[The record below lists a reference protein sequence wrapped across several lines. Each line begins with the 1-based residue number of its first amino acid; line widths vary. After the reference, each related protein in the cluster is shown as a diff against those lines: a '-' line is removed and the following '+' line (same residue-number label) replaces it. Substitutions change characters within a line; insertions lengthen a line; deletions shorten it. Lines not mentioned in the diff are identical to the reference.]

1 MSVVT
6 IPKQMAQEGDL
17 VVLPRADYEA
27 LIASQKYN
35 DRAVIEPLTTSD
47 SRDPDFELVLTDE
60 AHARLRTATKSSRKK
75 VSFSAVLKKYSA
87 R

>member
-27 LIASQKYN
+27 LVASQKYN
-35 DRAVIEPLTTSD
+35 DGAVLEPLTPSD
-47 SRDPDFELVLTDE
+47 SRDPDFGLVLTVE
-60 AHARLRTATKSSRKK
+60 AKNRLRTAVMGNRKK
-75 VSFSAVLKKYSA
+75 IPFSAVLRKYSA